1 MNWSNNETALAD
13 ELNKLAIFAD
23 NPLVVEGKSY
33 AAFDAI
39 SDKYVCEF
47 KKRNF
52 ESNHKYAI
60 EGLIIERLKYDSL
73 IEKSEFFKKEALY
86 INKFTDDKIVIWNL
100 TDMTK
105 FNFDFKWHMK
115 KMNKR
120 TFQSKFNKTEKEIA
134 LLKPQDGKIYG

>member
-1 MNWSNNETALAD
+1 MAWSNNETGLVD

-52 ESNHKYAI
+52 ESDHKYAI
-60 EGLIIERLKYDSL
+60 EGLIIEKLKYDSL
-73 IEKSEFFKKEALY
+73 IKKSKFYSKEALY

-100 TDMTK
+100 SEMTK
-105 FNFDFKWHMK
+105 FDFDFNWHMK
-115 KMNKR
+115 RMNKR
-120 TFQSKFNKTEKEIA
+120 TFQSKFDKTEKEIS
-134 LLKPQDGKIYG
+134 LLKPKDGKIYA

>member
-1 MNWSNNETALAD
+1 MAWSNNETGLVD
-13 ELNKLAIFAD
+13 ELYKLAIFAD

-73 IEKSEFFKKEALY
+73 IEKSEFFNKEALY

-105 FNFDFKWHMK
+105 FNFDFKWHTK

-120 TFQSKFNKTEKEIA
+120 TFQSKFEKVEKIVS
-134 LLKPQDGKIYG
+134 LLKPKDGKIYE

>member
-1 MNWSNNETALAD
+1 MIWTNDETGFVD

-23 NPLVVEGKSY
+23 NPLVVEGELY
-33 AAFDAI
+33 AAFDAV

-60 EGLIIERLKYDSL
+60 EGLIIERQKYDSL
-73 IEKSEFFKKEALY
+73 IEKSEIYEKEALY

-120 TFQSKFNKTEKEIA
+120 TFQSKFDKTEKEIA
-134 LLKPQDGKIYG
+134 LLKPKDGKTYE